1 MATGRA
7 ADAPPPAR
15 DYGPSLPALV
25 RRRFGVRE
33 GVTTAIAIAI
43 ALLVAGGLLFRSYAT
58 RPAQLVYRAG
68 PVFNMQY
75 SKHVM
80 RRVAPQAGEL
90 VRLEAHHGKL
100 FASITVD
107 RLRVP
112 AYSANMTSGLLP
124 VYVDGYERRLA
135 GTEPAFMLRD
145 EGNAR
150 VNSAQGYQVGF
161 RAGPAGHF
169 TWGRDMMLLPGDENV
184 RDGVL
189 IKLRQSKL
197 GTVNQH
203 DINLLNSVRKA
214 FKSFDFGTERAKW

>member
-15 DYGPSLPALV
+15 DYGPSLPALLH
-25 RRRFGVRE
+25 RRFGVRE
-33 GVTTAIAIAI
+33 RVTTVVALVL
-43 ALLVAGGLLFRSYAT
+43 ALLVTGGLLFRSYST
-58 RPAQLVYRAG
+58 RPAQLVYRTG
-68 PVFNMQY
+68 PVFNIQY
-75 SKHVM
+75 SRKVM
-80 RRVAPQAGEL
+80 RRVAPKAGEL
-90 VRLEAHHGKL
+90 VRLEARHGKL

-112 AYSANMTSGLLP
+112 AYSGNMTSGLLP
-124 VYVDGYERRLA
+124 VYVDTYQRQLSS
-135 GTEPAFMLRD
+135 TEPEFMLRD

-161 RAGPAGHF
+161 RSGPPGHF
-169 TWGRDMMLLPGDENV
+169 TWGRDMMLLPGDVNV

-189 IKLRQSKL
+189 LRLRQAKV

-203 DINLLNSVRKA
+203 DINLLNSVRRA
-214 FKSFDFGTERAKW
+214 FKSFDFGTDRAKW